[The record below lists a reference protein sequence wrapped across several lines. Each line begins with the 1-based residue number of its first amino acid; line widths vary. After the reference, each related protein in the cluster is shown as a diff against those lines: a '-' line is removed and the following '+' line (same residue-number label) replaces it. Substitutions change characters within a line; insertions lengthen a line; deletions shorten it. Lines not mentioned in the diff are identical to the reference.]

1 MIIWNTRKK
10 CKVPILSEEMQ
21 MFIEVGKLVSYQRAQ
36 LTKQGKKLSPSG
48 SRDISGRATE
58 NVLREHLIKHGLNIS
73 NTRVGIEGAP
83 LEIDLISLKL
93 GINPAKTIYY
103 PHEVD
108 TVLEIKNNA
117 VADQTT
123 EIKKNFNRLKQLTA
137 AIWFAAIVLSE
148 REGYKY
154 AIREEQ
160 LGYPVFTLICRT
172 VSAGR
177 WMWSE
182 SETVIVRD
190 KIMSRGKRIGRK
202 AMQET
207 GEWQRLLDYL
217 RTRNAKSGMSG

>member
-1 MIIWNTRKK
+1 MQL
-10 CKVPILSEEMQ
+10 PMSSEEMQ

-83 LEIDLISLKL
+83 LEIDLISLKSD
-93 GINPAKTIYY
+93 IDPARTSYY

-123 EIKKNFNRLKQLTA
+123 EIKKNFNRLRQLTA
-137 AIWFAAIVLSE
+137 AIRFAAIVLSE

-154 AIREEQ
+154 AIKEEE
-160 LGYPVFTLICRT
+160 LGYPVFTLISRR
-172 VSAGR
+172 VAAGR

-182 SETVIVRD
+182 SETIGMS
-190 KIMSRGKRIGRK
+190 KKTMSRGKWAGQPAIRETRK
-202 AMQET
+202 WSE
-207 GEWQRLLDYL
+207 LLSFL
-217 RTRNAKSGMSG
+217 R